1 MPLSFLQENCEG
13 VFPHVEN
20 LLLPSFCRKKKPT
33 TKKPPFQSL
42 KTSRLKGPLII
53 LVNKKLMDMNLK
65 RPLKA
70 LMKYA
75 VDDIFLL
82 LPEKPAK

>member
-20 LLLPSFCRKKKPT
+20 LLLPSFCRKKKST

-42 KTSRLKGPLII
+42 KTSRLKLKGLII
-53 LVNKKLMDMNLK
+53 LVNKK
-65 RPLKA
+65 
-70 LMKYA
+70 
-75 VDDIFLL
+75 
-82 LPEKPAK
+82 